1 MSGMSAIY
9 TIWYRNVLKYF
20 RMKSRIIG
28 SLGMPFFFLVIIGFG
43 LNSAISVPGMEVNY
57 VEFIAPG
64 IVSMSILFSSI
75 FSGVQLVIDKQIGF
89 LKETLVAPVSRL
101 HLMIGQTLGGATT
114 AVLQGLLVFII
125 SIAIGVNMPSFS
137 GILISL
143 VFMFLIGLSFTSVG
157 IAFASRMEDTHGFQ
171 LIVNFVLFPVFFLSG
186 ALFPLDRIPGWL
198 SFFTYLDPLTYG
210 VEGMRYGMLGASQL
224 NPWLCFG
231 ALGGFLVVV
240 LLLGGFLFNKIKI

>member
-1 MSGMSAIY
+1 MSGLSAIY
-9 TIWYRNVLKYF
+9 TIWYRNVLKYV
-20 RMKSRIIG
+20 RMRSRIIG
-28 SLGMPFFFLVIIGFG
+28 SLGMPFFFMVIVGFG

-64 IVSMSILFSSI
+64 IISMSILFSSM

-101 HLMIGQTLGGATT
+101 HLMIGQTIGGATT
-114 AVLQGLLVFII
+114 AVIQGLLVFII
-125 SIAIGVNMPSFS
+125 SIAIGVNLPSFS

-171 LIVNFVLFPVFFLSG
+171 LIVNFVIFPVFFLSG
-186 ALFPLDRIPGWL
+186 ALFPLERIPDWL
-198 SFFTYLDPLTYG
+198 SFLTYLDPLTYG
-210 VEGMRYGMLGASQL
+210 VEGMRYGMLGASQI
-224 NPWLCFG
+224 NPLICFA

-240 LLLGGFLFNKIKI
+240 LLLGSFLFNKIKI